1 MNPITDNAYL
11 IFLCR
16 HVSNGDL
23 EADFI
28 IDGIAYV
35 VVAASKANMLNL
47 AEKQEEIETK
57 FSKYKI
63 IVMQRPLFNLI
74 ETLDQLEQ
82 LEAAMIADGDLIDSK
97 PTGRIV
103 NAFNWNKKHDG
114 ARQRGHC

>member
-11 IFLCR
+11 IFACKQ
-16 HVSNGDL
+16 VGDGDV

-28 IDGIAYV
+28 IDGIVYV

-47 AEKQEEIETK
+47 AEKQGEIEVK
-57 FSKYKI
+57 FPEHKI
-63 IVMQRPLFNLI
+63 IITQRPLFNLI

-97 PTGRIV
+97 PTGRIID
-103 NAFNWNKKHDG
+103 AFDWNKKHDG
-114 ARQRGHC
+114 ARQRGRC

>member
-11 IFLCR
+11 IFACKR
-16 HVSNGDL
+16 VSDGDL

-28 IDGIAYV
+28 VDGIVYV

-57 FSKYKI
+57 FPKHKI
-63 IVMQRPLFNLI
+63 IVTQRPFYLI

-82 LEAAMIADGDLIDSK
+82 LEAAMIAGGDLIDSK

-103 NAFNWNKKHDG
+103 DAFDWNKKHDG